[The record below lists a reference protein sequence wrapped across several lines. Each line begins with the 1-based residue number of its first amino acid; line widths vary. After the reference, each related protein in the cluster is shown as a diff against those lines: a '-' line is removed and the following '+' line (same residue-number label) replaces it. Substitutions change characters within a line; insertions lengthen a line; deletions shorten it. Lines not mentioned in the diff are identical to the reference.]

1 MGTKVASTLAVLT
14 CLGFAAPVATA
25 AGQVEAAPAPDR
37 HHLAGRVGRRHRP
50 RRRRG
55 VRPARVGAL
64 RTTTDP
70 DGDVSGTLA
79 VFGPRGWLIT
89 AVAGTRQPDGLL
101 RANLGFARGAGR
113 FRSVQ
118 SGTLEQLADGTLII
132 RVRRTPR

>member
-25 AGQVEAAPAPDR
+25 AGQVEA
-37 HHLAGRVGRRHRP
+37 HLRPTGTTSQAGWDVATGLVGGGAFGP
-50 RRRRG
+50 L
-55 VRPARVGAL
+55 AVGAL
-64 RTTTDP
+64 RTATDP

-118 SGTLEQLADGTLII
+118 SGTVEQHADGTLII
-132 RVRRTPR
+132 TVRRTPR